1 MTFVRSTILLAALSL
16 LAACH
21 GSSPK
26 GDRRSASGEVL
37 QGSVSDA
44 MLPLDKLKS
53 QGPMLAP
60 SEEKSTPE
68 GQADEGSTKG
78 STGAADASSDT
89 SDAPDAAA
97 TSAAPAATPSGAP

>member
-1 MTFVRSTILLAALSL
+1 MTFVRSTILLAALSV

-53 QGPMLAP
+53 QGPTQAP
-60 SEEKSTPE
+60 SQGK
-68 GQADEGSTKG
+68 
-78 STGAADASSDT
+78 GAAKG
-89 SDAPDAAA
+89 APDE
-97 TSAAPAATPSGAP
+97 TSAATEATSETPDTPAGDTTPIPQAASSATP